1 MIFFHFAKLQNS
13 CISNTEYISSYIEIN
28 FQKNLME
35 GSKKLFLLD
44 AYALIYRGYY
54 AFIKNPRINSK
65 GTDTSAILGFMNSL
79 LEIIRTQKPD
89 YLAVAF
95 DKGGSVTRSEMFT
108 EYKSNR
114 DKTPEPIILAIPYI
128 KDILTSMKIPILE
141 KEGYEADDVIGTVA
155 KDAEDKNF
163 KVYMVTPDK
172 DFAQL
177 VSDNIFLCKP
187 ARMGNSME
195 IWGVDEVKDKFE
207 IDNPEQVIDYLGMMG
222 DSVDN
227 IPGLPGVGD
236 KTAKKFIKQYGSL
249 ENLLQNAHEI
259 TGKLGEKIS
268 NNKDLGVLSK
278 KLARIILDVPI
289 DYNLNDFELSKPD
302 NTAVFEV
309 FDELEFRRI
318 KETFYKIF
326 GLDKSEKSDPKKDYI
341 QGDLFGNNV
350 VDNSKLNL
358 NKSKSYYQ
366 RIESSDEL
374 QYFTKKLLQQK
385 IVAFDTE
392 TEGLNSL
399 ETEIVGISFSWEKG
413 KGFYLPIKKDKTIQ
427 LEYFNILKPFFNNK
441 EIIKVGHNIKFD
453 IKVLFKY
460 DVVVSEPIFDTM
472 VAHYLINPDMRHNLD
487 TLSES
492 YLNYSPISIESLIG
506 KKGKNQKSMRDIPID
521 EVTNYASE
529 DADLSLQLK
538 YIFDKELE
546 SNGVKDI
553 FHEIEIP
560 IINVLSDME
569 KEGINIDSTYL
580 NKLEQE
586 FEKDLNKLKKDI
598 FNQSGEEFNLNSP
611 KQLGDILFDKLKL
624 VSKPKKTKTGQYST
638 SEEVLSSLAD
648 DHEIIR
654 SILEWRSLDKL
665 QNTYVKSLPNE
676 VSIRTNKIH
685 TKFNQTV
692 TTTGRLSSN
701 SPNLQNIPIR
711 TQNGQK
717 IRKAFIPRNDDF
729 ELMAADYSQIELRVI
744 ASISKDQNM
753 IGAFINNQDIH
764 TITASKIYNIKPDK
778 VTREQRGNAKTVNFG
793 IIYGVSAFGLS
804 QQTNLTRSES
814 KLMIESYFENY
825 PGLKSYMSNQ
835 IDFARTNGYVETIM
849 GRRRYL
855 QNINSQ
861 NNMIRSGAERNAIN
875 APIQGSAADIIK
887 IAMIRIHN
895 EFKKQSLKSKM
906 LLQVHDELVFDV
918 FCKEKELVQG
928 IVKNTMESAVKL
940 DVPLK
945 VDLDFGKNWL
955 EAH

>member
-1 MIFFHFAKLQNS
+1 MENS
-13 CISNTEYISSYIEIN
+13 
-28 FQKNLME
+28 KN
-35 GSKKLFLLD
+35 LFLLD

-79 LEIIRTQKPD
+79 FEIIRTQNPD

-95 DKGGSVTRSEMFT
+95 DKGGSVTRSEMFE

-114 DKTPEPIILAIPYI
+114 DKTPEPILVAIPYI
-128 KDILTSMKIPILE
+128 KKILEGMKIPILE
-141 KEGYEADDVIGTVA
+141 KEGFEADDIIGTVA
-155 KDAEDKNF
+155 KDAEENNF

-207 IDNPEQVIDYLGMMG
+207 VESPDQVIDYLGMMG

-249 ENLLQNAHEI
+249 ENLLQNAHEV
-259 TGKLGEKIS
+259 TGKLGEKIIE
-268 NNKDLGVLSK
+268 NKELGVLSK
-278 KLARIILDVPI
+278 KLAKIILDVPI
-289 DYNLNDFELSKPD
+289 DYNLDEFKLSDPD
-302 NTAVFEV
+302 KEIVLKV

-318 KETFYKIF
+318 KETFFKIF
-326 GLDKSEKSDPKKDYI
+326 GTNSSQLEEKGAEVV
-341 QGDLFGNNV
+341 QGDLFSETYNLESNK
-350 VDNSKLNL
+350 DSLNG
-358 NKSKSYYQ
+358 SKSIYQ
-366 RIESSDEL
+366 RIESFEEL
-374 QYFTKKLLQQK
+374 KLLVEKMMKQE

-392 TEGLNSL
+392 TEGLNAL
-399 ETEIVGISFSWEKG
+399 ETDIVGISFSWQKG
-413 KGFYLPIKKDKTIQ
+413 IGYYLPIKNNKSAHEKSF
-427 LEYFNILKPFFNNK
+427 EILRPFFEST

-453 IKVLFKY
+453 IQVLHKYNVKV
-460 DVVVSEPIFDTM
+460 SSPIYDTM

-506 KKGKNQKSMRDIPID
+506 KKGKNQISMRDVSID
-521 EVTNYASE
+521 KITDYASE
-529 DADLSLQLK
+529 DADITLQLK
-538 YIFDKELE
+538 SVFDKEIEVNNL
-546 SNGVKDI
+546 GKI
-553 FHEIEIP
+553 FYDIEIP
-560 IINVLSDME
+560 MINVLSEME
-569 KEGINIDSTYL
+569 TEGIKIDTSYL
-580 NKLEQE
+580 EKLDKE
-586 FEKDLNKLKKDI
+586 FEEDLEKLKKEI
-598 FNQSGEEFNLNSP
+598 FKKSGEEFNLNSP
-611 KQLGDILFDKLKL
+611 KQLGEILFDKLKL

-638 SEEVLSSLAD
+638 SEEVLSSLAN
-648 DHEIIR
+648 DHKIIED
-654 SILEWRSLDKL
+654 ILEWRSLDKL

-676 VSIRTNKIH
+676 VSSLTNRVH
-685 TKFNQTV
+685 SSFNQTV

-701 SPNLQNIPIR
+701 NPNLQNIPIR
-711 TQNGQK
+711 TANGQK
-717 IRKAFIPRNDDF
+717 IRRAFIPRGSDYI
-729 ELMAADYSQIELRVI
+729 LMAADYSQIELRVI
-744 ASISKDQNM
+744 ASMSNEKNM
-753 IGAFINNQDIH
+753 IDAFVNNQDIH
-764 TITASKIYNIKPDK
+764 TMTASKIYNVDPEN

-804 QQTNLTRSES
+804 QQTDLNRSES
-814 KLMIESYFENY
+814 KVMIDNYFLNY
-825 PGLKSYMSNQ
+825 PGLKKYMSDQ
-835 IDFARTNGYVETIM
+835 IDFARNNGYVETIM

-861 NNMIRSGAERNAIN
+861 NNMLRSSSERNAIN

-887 IAMIRIHN
+887 IAMININ
-895 EFKKQSLKSKM
+895 SELKKQSLKSKM

-918 FCKEKELVQG
+918 HKSEKDQIKD
-928 IVKNTMESAVKL
+928 IVKTTMESAVKL
-940 DVPLK
+940 KVPLK
-945 VDLDFGKNWL
+945 IDLEFGKNWL

>member
-1 MIFFHFAKLQNS
+1 MVVWRIYFKM
-13 CISNTEYISSYIEIN
+13 
-28 FQKNLME
+28 LM
-35 GSKKLFLLD
+35 K
-44 AYALIYRGYY
+44 
-54 AFIKNPRINSK
+54 
-65 GTDTSAILGFMNSL
+65 L
-79 LEIIRTQKPD
+79 LE
-89 YLAVAF
+89 
-95 DKGGSVTRSEMFT
+95 S
-108 EYKSNR
+108 
-114 DKTPEPIILAIPYI
+114 
-128 KDILTSMKIPILE
+128 LE
-141 KEGYEADDVIGTVA
+141 K
-155 KDAEDKNF
+155 K
-163 KVYMVTPDK
+163 
-172 DFAQL
+172 
-177 VSDNIFLCKP
+177 FLIIK
-187 ARMGNSME
+187 
-195 IWGVDEVKDKFE
+195 IW
-207 IDNPEQVIDYLGMMG
+207 
-222 DSVDN
+222 
-227 IPGLPGVGD
+227 
-236 KTAKKFIKQYGSL
+236 A
-249 ENLLQNAHEI
+249 
-259 TGKLGEKIS
+259 
-268 NNKDLGVLSK
+268 VLSK

-326 GLDKSEKSDPKKDYI
+326 GLDKSEKNDPKKEYI

-350 VDNSKLNL
+350 VDDSKLNL

-399 ETEIVGISFSWEKG
+399 ETEIVGISFSWESS

-460 DVVVSEPIFDTM
+460 DVVVSEPIYDTM

-538 YIFDKELE
+538 YVFDKELE
-546 SNGVKDI
+546 SNGVQDI
-553 FHEIEIP
+553 FREIEIP

-711 TQNGQK
+711 TQ
-717 IRKAFIPRNDDF
+717 
-729 ELMAADYSQIELRVI
+729 EW
-744 ASISKDQNM
+744 SKN
-753 IGAFINNQDIH
+753 
-764 TITASKIYNIKPDK
+764 
-778 VTREQRGNAKTVNFG
+778 
-793 IIYGVSAFGLS
+793 
-804 QQTNLTRSES
+804 
-814 KLMIESYFENY
+814 
-825 PGLKSYMSNQ
+825 
-835 IDFARTNGYVETIM
+835 
-849 GRRRYL
+849 
-855 QNINSQ
+855 
-861 NNMIRSGAERNAIN
+861 
-875 APIQGSAADIIK
+875 
-887 IAMIRIHN
+887 
-895 EFKKQSLKSKM
+895 
-906 LLQVHDELVFDV
+906 
-918 FCKEKELVQG
+918 
-928 IVKNTMESAVKL
+928 
-940 DVPLK
+940 
-945 VDLDFGKNWL
+945 
-955 EAH
+955 

>member
-1 MIFFHFAKLQNS
+1 MENS
-13 CISNTEYISSYIEIN
+13 
-28 FQKNLME
+28 KN
-35 GSKKLFLLD
+35 LFLLD

-79 LEIIRTQKPD
+79 FEIIRTQNPD

-95 DKGGSVTRSEMFT
+95 DKGGSVTRSEMFE

-114 DKTPEPIILAIPYI
+114 DKTPEPILVAIPYI
-128 KDILTSMKIPILE
+128 KKILEGMKIPILE
-141 KEGYEADDVIGTVA
+141 KEGFEADDIIGTVA
-155 KDAEDKNF
+155 KDAEENNF

-207 IDNPEQVIDYLGMMG
+207 VESPDQVIDYLGMMG

-249 ENLLQNAHEI
+249 ENLLQNAHEV
-259 TGKLGEKIS
+259 TGKLGEKIIE
-268 NNKDLGVLSK
+268 NKELGVLSK
-278 KLARIILDVPI
+278 KLAKIILDVPI
-289 DYNLNDFELSKPD
+289 DYNLDEFKLSDPD
-302 NTAVFEV
+302 KEIVLKV

-318 KETFYKIF
+318 KETFFKIF
-326 GLDKSEKSDPKKDYI
+326 GTNSNQLEEKGAEVV
-341 QGDLFGNNV
+341 QGDLFSETYNLESNK
-350 VDNSKLNL
+350 DSLND
-358 NKSKSYYQ
+358 SKSIYQ
-366 RIESSDEL
+366 RIESFEEL
-374 QYFTKKLLQQK
+374 KLLVEKMMKQE

-392 TEGLNSL
+392 TEGLNAL
-399 ETEIVGISFSWEKG
+399 ETDIVGISFSWQKG
-413 KGFYLPIKKDKTIQ
+413 IGYYLPIKNNKSAHEKSF
-427 LEYFNILKPFFNNK
+427 EILRPFFEST

-453 IKVLFKY
+453 IQVLHKYNVKV
-460 DVVVSEPIFDTM
+460 SSPIYDTM

-506 KKGKNQKSMRDIPID
+506 KKGKNQISMRDVSID
-521 EVTNYASE
+521 KIKDYASE
-529 DADLSLQLK
+529 DADITLQLK
-538 YIFDKELE
+538 SIFDKEIEVNNL
-546 SNGVKDI
+546 SKI
-553 FHEIEIP
+553 FYDIEIP
-560 IINVLSDME
+560 MINVLSEME
-569 KEGINIDSTYL
+569 TEGIKIDTSYL
-580 NKLEQE
+580 EKLDKE
-586 FEKDLNKLKKDI
+586 FEEDLEKLKKEI
-598 FNQSGEEFNLNSP
+598 FKKSGEEFNLNSP
-611 KQLGDILFDKLKL
+611 KQLGEILFDKLKL

-638 SEEVLSSLAD
+638 SEEVLSSLAN
-648 DHEIIR
+648 DHKIIED
-654 SILEWRSLDKL
+654 ILEWRSLDKL

-676 VSIRTNKIH
+676 VSSLTNRVH
-685 TKFNQTV
+685 SSFNQTV

-701 SPNLQNIPIR
+701 NPNLQNIPIR
-711 TQNGQK
+711 TANGQK
-717 IRKAFIPRNDDF
+717 IRRAFIPRGSDYI
-729 ELMAADYSQIELRVI
+729 LMAADYSQIELRVI
-744 ASISKDQNM
+744 ASMSNEKNM
-753 IGAFINNQDIH
+753 IDAFVNNQDIH
-764 TITASKIYNIKPDK
+764 TMTASKIYNVDPEN

-804 QQTNLTRSES
+804 QQTDLNRSES
-814 KLMIESYFENY
+814 KVMIDNYFLNY
-825 PGLKSYMSNQ
+825 PGLKKYMSDQ
-835 IDFARTNGYVETIM
+835 IDFARNNGYVETIM

-861 NNMIRSGAERNAIN
+861 NNMLRSSSERNAIN

-887 IAMIRIHN
+887 IAMININ
-895 EFKKQSLKSKM
+895 SELKKQSLKSKM

-918 FCKEKELVQG
+918 HKSEKDQIQD
-928 IVKNTMESAVKL
+928 IVKTTMESAVKL
-940 DVPLK
+940 KVPLK
-945 VDLDFGKNWL
+945 IDLEFGKNWL

>member
-1 MIFFHFAKLQNS
+1 MENS
-13 CISNTEYISSYIEIN
+13 
-28 FQKNLME
+28 KN
-35 GSKKLFLLD
+35 LFLLD

-79 LEIIRTQKPD
+79 FEIIRTQNPD

-95 DKGGSVTRSEMFT
+95 DKGGSVTRSEMFE

-114 DKTPEPIILAIPYI
+114 DKTPEPILVAIPYI
-128 KDILTSMKIPILE
+128 KEILEGMKIPILE
-141 KEGYEADDVIGTVA
+141 KEGFEADDIIGTVA
-155 KDAEDKNF
+155 KDAEENNF

-207 IDNPEQVIDYLGMMG
+207 VESPDQVIDYLGMMG

-249 ENLLQNAHEI
+249 ENLLQNAHEV
-259 TGKLGEKIS
+259 TGKLGEKIIE
-268 NNKDLGVLSK
+268 NKELGVLSK
-278 KLARIILDVPI
+278 KLAKIILDVPI
-289 DYNLNDFELSKPD
+289 DYNLDEFKLSDPD
-302 NTAVFEV
+302 KEIVLKV

-318 KETFYKIF
+318 KETFFKIF
-326 GLDKSEKSDPKKDYI
+326 GTNSSPIEEKGAEVV
-341 QGDLFGNNV
+341 QGDLFSETYNLESNK
-350 VDNSKLNL
+350 DSLNG
-358 NKSKSYYQ
+358 SKSIYQ
-366 RIESSDEL
+366 RIESFEEL
-374 QYFTKKLLQQK
+374 KLLVEKMMKQE

-392 TEGLNSL
+392 TEGLNAL
-399 ETEIVGISFSWEKG
+399 ETDIVGISFSWQKG
-413 KGFYLPIKKDKTIQ
+413 IGYYLPVKNNKSAHEKSF
-427 LEYFNILKPFFNNK
+427 EILRPFFEST

-453 IKVLFKY
+453 IQVLHKYNVKV
-460 DVVVSEPIFDTM
+460 SSPIYDTM

-506 KKGKNQKSMRDIPID
+506 KKGKNQISMRDVSID
-521 EVTNYASE
+521 KITDYASE
-529 DADLSLQLK
+529 DADITLQLK
-538 YIFDKELE
+538 SIFDKEIEVNNL
-546 SNGVKDI
+546 SKI
-553 FHEIEIP
+553 FYDIEIP
-560 IINVLSDME
+560 MINVLSEME
-569 KEGINIDSTYL
+569 TEGIKIDTSYL
-580 NKLEQE
+580 EKLDKE
-586 FEKDLNKLKKDI
+586 FEEDLEKLKKEI
-598 FNQSGEEFNLNSP
+598 FKKSGEEFNLNSP
-611 KQLGDILFDKLKL
+611 KQLGEILFDKLKL

-638 SEEVLSSLAD
+638 SEEVLSSLAN
-648 DHEIIR
+648 DHKIIED
-654 SILEWRSLDKL
+654 ILEWRSLDKL

-676 VSIRTNKIH
+676 VSSLTNRVH
-685 TKFNQTV
+685 SSFNQTV

-701 SPNLQNIPIR
+701 NPNLQNIPIR
-711 TQNGQK
+711 TANGQK
-717 IRKAFIPRNDDF
+717 IRRAFIPRGSDYI
-729 ELMAADYSQIELRVI
+729 LMAADYSQIELRVI
-744 ASISKDQNM
+744 ASMSNEENM
-753 IGAFINNQDIH
+753 IDAFVNNQDIH
-764 TITASKIYNIKPDK
+764 TMTASKIYNVDPEN

-804 QQTNLTRSES
+804 QQTDLNRSES
-814 KLMIESYFENY
+814 KVMIDNYFLNY
-825 PGLKSYMSNQ
+825 PGLKKYMSDQ
-835 IDFARTNGYVETIM
+835 IDFARNNGYVETIM

-861 NNMIRSGAERNAIN
+861 NNMLRSSSERNAIN

-887 IAMIRIHN
+887 IAMININ
-895 EFKKQSLKSKM
+895 SELKKQSLKSKM

-918 FCKEKELVQG
+918 HKSEKDQIKD
-928 IVKNTMESAVKL
+928 IVKTTMESAVKL
-940 DVPLK
+940 KVPLK
-945 VDLDFGKNWL
+945 IDLEFGKNWL

>member
-1 MIFFHFAKLQNS
+1 MENS
-13 CISNTEYISSYIEIN
+13 
-28 FQKNLME
+28 KN
-35 GSKKLFLLD
+35 LFLLD

-79 LEIIRTQKPD
+79 FEIIRTQNPD

-95 DKGGSVTRSEMFT
+95 DKGGSVTRSEMFE

-114 DKTPEPIILAIPYI
+114 DKTPEPILVAIPYI
-128 KDILTSMKIPILE
+128 KEILEGMKIPILE
-141 KEGYEADDVIGTVA
+141 KEGFEADDIIGTVA
-155 KDAEDKNF
+155 KDAEENNF

-207 IDNPEQVIDYLGMMG
+207 VESPDQVIDYLGMMG

-249 ENLLQNAHEI
+249 ENLLQNAHEV
-259 TGKLGEKIS
+259 TGKLGEKIIE
-268 NNKDLGVLSK
+268 NKELGVLSK
-278 KLARIILDVPI
+278 KLAKIILDVPI
-289 DYNLNDFELSKPD
+289 DYNLDEFKLSDPD
-302 NTAVFEV
+302 KEIVLKV

-318 KETFYKIF
+318 KETFFKIF
-326 GLDKSEKSDPKKDYI
+326 GTNSSQLEEKGAEVV
-341 QGDLFGNNV
+341 QGDLFSETYNLESNK
-350 VDNSKLNL
+350 DSLND
-358 NKSKSYYQ
+358 SKSIYQ
-366 RIESSDEL
+366 RIESFEEL
-374 QYFTKKLLQQK
+374 KLLVEKMMKQE

-392 TEGLNSL
+392 TEGLNAL
-399 ETEIVGISFSWEKG
+399 ETDIVGISFSWQKG
-413 KGFYLPIKKDKTIQ
+413 IGYYLPIKNNKSVHEKS
-427 LEYFNILKPFFNNK
+427 FKILRPFFEST

-453 IKVLFKY
+453 IQVLHKYNVKV
-460 DVVVSEPIFDTM
+460 SSPIYDTM

-506 KKGKNQKSMRDIPID
+506 KKGKNQISMRDVTID
-521 EVTNYASE
+521 KITDYASE
-529 DADLSLQLK
+529 DADITLQLK
-538 YIFDKELE
+538 SIFDKEIEVNNL
-546 SNGVKDI
+546 SKI
-553 FHEIEIP
+553 FYDIEIP
-560 IINVLSDME
+560 MINVLSEME
-569 KEGINIDSTYL
+569 TEGIKIDTSYL
-580 NKLEQE
+580 EKLDKE
-586 FEKDLNKLKKDI
+586 FEEDLEKLKKEI
-598 FNQSGEEFNLNSP
+598 FKKSGEEFNLNSP
-611 KQLGDILFDKLKL
+611 KQLGEILFDKLKL

-638 SEEVLSSLAD
+638 SEEVLSSLAN
-648 DHEIIR
+648 DHKIIED
-654 SILEWRSLDKL
+654 ILEWRSLDKL

-676 VSIRTNKIH
+676 VSSLTNRVH
-685 TKFNQTV
+685 SSFNQTV

-701 SPNLQNIPIR
+701 NPNLQNIPIR
-711 TQNGQK
+711 TANGQK
-717 IRKAFIPRNDDF
+717 IRRAFIPRGIDYI
-729 ELMAADYSQIELRVI
+729 LMAADYSQIELRVI
-744 ASISKDQNM
+744 ASISNEKNM
-753 IGAFINNQDIH
+753 IDAFVNNQDIH
-764 TITASKIYNIKPDK
+764 TMTASKIYNVDPEN

-804 QQTNLTRSES
+804 QQTDLNRSES
-814 KLMIESYFENY
+814 KVMIDNYFLNY
-825 PGLKSYMSNQ
+825 PGLKKYMSDQ
-835 IDFARTNGYVETIM
+835 IDFARNNGYVETIM

-861 NNMIRSGAERNAIN
+861 NNMLRSGAERNAIN

-887 IAMIRIHN
+887 IAMININ
-895 EFKKQSLKSKM
+895 SELKKQSLKSKM

-918 FCKEKELVQG
+918 HKSEKDQIKD

-940 DVPLK
+940 KVPLK
-945 VDLDFGKNWL
+945 IDLEFGKNWL

>member
-1 MIFFHFAKLQNS
+1 MENS
-13 CISNTEYISSYIEIN
+13 
-28 FQKNLME
+28 KN
-35 GSKKLFLLD
+35 LFLLD

-79 LEIIRTQKPD
+79 FEIIRTQNPD

-95 DKGGSVTRSEMFT
+95 DKGGSVTRSEMFE

-114 DKTPEPIILAIPYI
+114 DKTPEPILVAIPYI
-128 KDILTSMKIPILE
+128 KEILEGMKIPILE
-141 KEGYEADDVIGTVA
+141 KEGFEADDIIGTVA
-155 KDAEDKNF
+155 KDAEENNF

-207 IDNPEQVIDYLGMMG
+207 VESPDQVIDYLGMMG

-249 ENLLQNAHEI
+249 ENLLQNAHEV
-259 TGKLGEKIS
+259 TGKLGEKIIE
-268 NNKDLGVLSK
+268 NKELGVLSK
-278 KLARIILDVPI
+278 KLAKIILDVPI
-289 DYNLNDFELSKPD
+289 DYNLDEFKLSDPD
-302 NTAVFEV
+302 KEIVLKV

-318 KETFYKIF
+318 KETFFKIF
-326 GLDKSEKSDPKKDYI
+326 GTNSSQIEEKGAEVV
-341 QGDLFGNNV
+341 QGDLFSETYNLESNK
-350 VDNSKLNL
+350 DSLNG
-358 NKSKSYYQ
+358 SKSIYQ
-366 RIESSDEL
+366 RIESFEEL
-374 QYFTKKLLQQK
+374 KLLVEKMMKQE

-392 TEGLNSL
+392 TEGLNAL
-399 ETEIVGISFSWEKG
+399 ETDIVGISFSWQKG
-413 KGFYLPIKKDKTIQ
+413 IGYYLPIKNNKSVHEKSF
-427 LEYFNILKPFFNNK
+427 EILKPFFEST

-453 IKVLFKY
+453 IQVLHKYNVKV
-460 DVVVSEPIFDTM
+460 SSPIYDTM

-506 KKGKNQKSMRDIPID
+506 KKGKNQISMRDVSID
-521 EVTNYASE
+521 KITDYASE
-529 DADLSLQLK
+529 DADITLQLK
-538 YIFDKELE
+538 SIFDKEIEVNNL
-546 SNGVKDI
+546 GKI
-553 FHEIEIP
+553 FYDIEIP
-560 IINVLSDME
+560 MINVLSEME
-569 KEGINIDSTYL
+569 TEGIKIDTSYL
-580 NKLEQE
+580 EKLDKE
-586 FEKDLNKLKKDI
+586 FEEDLEKLKKEI
-598 FNQSGEEFNLNSP
+598 FKKSGEEFNLNSP
-611 KQLGDILFDKLKL
+611 KQLGEILFDKLKL

-638 SEEVLSSLAD
+638 SEEVLSSLAN
-648 DHEIIR
+648 DHKIIED
-654 SILEWRSLDKL
+654 ILEWRSLDKL

-676 VSIRTNKIH
+676 VSSLTNRVH
-685 TKFNQTV
+685 SSFNQTV

-701 SPNLQNIPIR
+701 NPNLQNIPIR
-711 TQNGQK
+711 TANGQK
-717 IRKAFIPRNDDF
+717 IRRAFIPRGSDYI
-729 ELMAADYSQIELRVI
+729 LMAADYSQIELRVI
-744 ASISKDQNM
+744 ASMSNEKNM
-753 IGAFINNQDIH
+753 IDAFVNNQDIH
-764 TITASKIYNIKPDK
+764 TMTASKIYNVDPEN

-804 QQTNLTRSES
+804 QQTDLNRSES
-814 KLMIESYFENY
+814 KVMIDNYFLNY
-825 PGLKSYMSNQ
+825 PGLKKYMSDQ
-835 IDFARTNGYVETIM
+835 IDFARNNGYVETIM

-861 NNMIRSGAERNAIN
+861 NNMLRSSSERNAIN

-887 IAMIRIHN
+887 IAMININ
-895 EFKKQSLKSKM
+895 SELKKQSLKSKM

-918 FCKEKELVQG
+918 HKSEKDQIKD
-928 IVKNTMESAVKL
+928 IVKTTMESAVKL
-940 DVPLK
+940 KVPLK
-945 VDLDFGKNWL
+945 IDLEFGKNWL

>member
-1 MIFFHFAKLQNS
+1 MENS
-13 CISNTEYISSYIEIN
+13 
-28 FQKNLME
+28 KN
-35 GSKKLFLLD
+35 LFLLD

-79 LEIIRTQKPD
+79 FEIIRTQNPD

-95 DKGGSVTRSEMFT
+95 DKGGSVTRSEMFE

-114 DKTPEPIILAIPYI
+114 DKTPEPILVAIPYI
-128 KDILTSMKIPILE
+128 KEILEGMKIPILE
-141 KEGYEADDVIGTVA
+141 KEGFEADDIIGTVA
-155 KDAEDKNF
+155 KDAEENNF

-207 IDNPEQVIDYLGMMG
+207 VESPDQVIDYLGMMG

-249 ENLLQNAHEI
+249 ENLLQNAHEV
-259 TGKLGEKIS
+259 TGKLGEKIIE
-268 NNKDLGVLSK
+268 NKELGVLSK
-278 KLARIILDVPI
+278 KLAKIILDVPI
-289 DYNLNDFELSKPD
+289 DYNLDEFKLSDPD
-302 NTAVFEV
+302 KEIVLKV

-318 KETFYKIF
+318 KETFFKIF
-326 GLDKSEKSDPKKDYI
+326 GTNSSQIEEKGAEVV
-341 QGDLFGNNV
+341 QGDLFSETYNLESNK
-350 VDNSKLNL
+350 DSLND
-358 NKSKSYYQ
+358 SKSIYQ
-366 RIESSDEL
+366 RIESFEEL
-374 QYFTKKLLQQK
+374 KLLVEKMMKQE

-392 TEGLNSL
+392 TEGLNAL
-399 ETEIVGISFSWEKG
+399 ETDIVGISFSWQKG
-413 KGFYLPIKKDKTIQ
+413 IGYYLPIKNNKSAHEKSF
-427 LEYFNILKPFFNNK
+427 EILRPFFEST

-453 IKVLFKY
+453 IQVLHKYNVKV
-460 DVVVSEPIFDTM
+460 SSPIYDTM

-506 KKGKNQKSMRDIPID
+506 KKGKNQISMRDVSID
-521 EVTNYASE
+521 KITDYASE
-529 DADLSLQLK
+529 DADITLQLK
-538 YIFDKELE
+538 SIFDKEIEVNNL
-546 SNGVKDI
+546 SKI
-553 FHEIEIP
+553 FYDIEIP
-560 IINVLSDME
+560 MINVLSEME
-569 KEGINIDSTYL
+569 TEGIKIDTSYL
-580 NKLEQE
+580 EKLDKE
-586 FEKDLNKLKKDI
+586 FEEDLEKLKKEI
-598 FNQSGEEFNLNSP
+598 FKKSGEEFNLNSP
-611 KQLGDILFDKLKL
+611 KQLGEILFDKLKL

-638 SEEVLSSLAD
+638 SEEVLSSLAN
-648 DHEIIR
+648 DHKIIED
-654 SILEWRSLDKL
+654 ILEWRSLDKL

-676 VSIRTNKIH
+676 VSSLTNRVH
-685 TKFNQTV
+685 SSFNQTV

-701 SPNLQNIPIR
+701 NPNLQNIPIR
-711 TQNGQK
+711 TANGQK
-717 IRKAFIPRNDDF
+717 IRRAFIPRGSDYI
-729 ELMAADYSQIELRVI
+729 LMAADYSQIELRVI
-744 ASISKDQNM
+744 ASISNEKNM
-753 IGAFINNQDIH
+753 IDAFVNNQDIH
-764 TITASKIYNIKPDK
+764 TMTASKIYNVDPEN

-804 QQTNLTRSES
+804 QQTDLNRSES
-814 KLMIESYFENY
+814 KVMIDNYFLNY
-825 PGLKSYMSNQ
+825 PGLKKYMSDQ
-835 IDFARTNGYVETIM
+835 IDFARNNGYVETIM

-861 NNMIRSGAERNAIN
+861 NNMLRSSSERNAIN

-887 IAMIRIHN
+887 IAMININ
-895 EFKKQSLKSKM
+895 SELKKQSLKSKM

-918 FCKEKELVQG
+918 HKSEKDQIKD
-928 IVKNTMESAVKL
+928 IVKTTMESAVKL
-940 DVPLK
+940 KVPLK
-945 VDLDFGKNWL
+945 IDLEFGKNWL

>member
-1 MIFFHFAKLQNS
+1 MENS
-13 CISNTEYISSYIEIN
+13 
-28 FQKNLME
+28 KN
-35 GSKKLFLLD
+35 LFLLD

-79 LEIIRTQKPD
+79 FEIIRTQNPD

-95 DKGGSVTRSEMFT
+95 DKGGSVTRSEMFE

-114 DKTPEPIILAIPYI
+114 DKTPEPILVAIPYI
-128 KDILTSMKIPILE
+128 KEILEGMKIPILE
-141 KEGYEADDVIGTVA
+141 KEGFEADDIIGTVA
-155 KDAEDKNF
+155 KDAEENNF

-207 IDNPEQVIDYLGMMG
+207 VESPDQVIDYLGMMG

-249 ENLLQNAHEI
+249 ENLLQNAHEV
-259 TGKLGEKIS
+259 TGKLGEKIIE
-268 NNKDLGVLSK
+268 NKELGVLSK
-278 KLARIILDVPI
+278 KLAKIILDVPI
-289 DYNLNDFELSKPD
+289 DYNLDEFKLSDPD
-302 NTAVFEV
+302 KEIVLKV

-318 KETFYKIF
+318 KETFFKIF
-326 GLDKSEKSDPKKDYI
+326 GTISSPIEEKGAEVV
-341 QGDLFGNNV
+341 QGDLFSETYNLESNK
-350 VDNSKLNL
+350 DSLND
-358 NKSKSYYQ
+358 SKSIYQ
-366 RIESSDEL
+366 RIESFEEL
-374 QYFTKKLLQQK
+374 KLLVEKMMKQE

-392 TEGLNSL
+392 TEGLNAL
-399 ETEIVGISFSWEKG
+399 ETDIVGISFSWQKG
-413 KGFYLPIKKDKTIQ
+413 IGYYLPIKNNKSVHEKSF
-427 LEYFNILKPFFNNK
+427 EILKPFFEST

-453 IKVLFKY
+453 IQVLHKYNVKV
-460 DVVVSEPIFDTM
+460 SSPIYDTM

-506 KKGKNQKSMRDIPID
+506 KKGKNQISMRDVSID
-521 EVTNYASE
+521 KITDYASE
-529 DADLSLQLK
+529 DADITLQLK
-538 YIFDKELE
+538 SIFDKEIEVNNL
-546 SNGVKDI
+546 SKI
-553 FHEIEIP
+553 FYDIEIP
-560 IINVLSDME
+560 MINVLSEME
-569 KEGINIDSTYL
+569 TEGIKIDTSYL
-580 NKLEQE
+580 EKLDKE
-586 FEKDLNKLKKDI
+586 FEEDLEKLKKEI
-598 FNQSGEEFNLNSP
+598 FKKSGEEFNLNSP
-611 KQLGDILFDKLKL
+611 KQLGEILFDKLKL

-638 SEEVLSSLAD
+638 SEEVLSSLAN
-648 DHEIIR
+648 DHKIIED
-654 SILEWRSLDKL
+654 ILEWRSLDKL

-676 VSIRTNKIH
+676 VSSLTNRVH
-685 TKFNQTV
+685 SSFNQTV

-701 SPNLQNIPIR
+701 NPNLQNIPIR
-711 TQNGQK
+711 TSNGQK
-717 IRKAFIPRNDDF
+717 IRRAFIPRGSDYI
-729 ELMAADYSQIELRVI
+729 LMAADYSQIELRVI
-744 ASISKDQNM
+744 ASISNEKNM
-753 IGAFINNQDIH
+753 IDAFVNNQDIH
-764 TITASKIYNIKPDK
+764 TMTASKIYNVDPEN

-804 QQTNLTRSES
+804 QQTDLNRSES
-814 KLMIESYFENY
+814 KVMIDNYFLNY
-825 PGLKSYMSNQ
+825 PGLKKYMSDQ
-835 IDFARTNGYVETIM
+835 IDFARNNGYVETIM

-861 NNMIRSGAERNAIN
+861 NNMLRSSSERNAIN

-887 IAMIRIHN
+887 IAMININ
-895 EFKKQSLKSKM
+895 SELKKQSLKSKM

-918 FCKEKELVQG
+918 HKSEKDQIQD
-928 IVKNTMESAVKL
+928 IVKTTMESAVKL
-940 DVPLK
+940 KVPLK
-945 VDLDFGKNWL
+945 IDLEFGKNWL

>member
-1 MIFFHFAKLQNS
+1 MENS
-13 CISNTEYISSYIEIN
+13 
-28 FQKNLME
+28 KN
-35 GSKKLFLLD
+35 LFLLD

-79 LEIIRTQKPD
+79 FEIIRTQNPD

-95 DKGGSVTRSEMFT
+95 DKGGSVTRSEMFE

-114 DKTPEPIILAIPYI
+114 DKTPEPILVAIPYI
-128 KDILTSMKIPILE
+128 KEILEGMKIPILE
-141 KEGYEADDVIGTVA
+141 KEGFEADDIIGTVA
-155 KDAEDKNF
+155 KDAEENNF

-207 IDNPEQVIDYLGMMG
+207 VESPDQVIDYLGMMG

-249 ENLLQNAHEI
+249 ENLLQNAHEV
-259 TGKLGEKIS
+259 TGKLGEKIIE
-268 NNKDLGVLSK
+268 NKELGVLSK
-278 KLARIILDVPI
+278 KLAKIILDVPI
-289 DYNLNDFELSKPD
+289 DYNLDEFKLSDPD
-302 NTAVFEV
+302 KEIVLKV

-318 KETFYKIF
+318 KETFFKIF
-326 GLDKSEKSDPKKDYI
+326 GTNSSQIEEKGAEVV
-341 QGDLFGNNV
+341 QGDLFSETYNLESNK
-350 VDNSKLNL
+350 DSLND
-358 NKSKSYYQ
+358 SKSIYQ
-366 RIESSDEL
+366 RIESFEEL
-374 QYFTKKLLQQK
+374 KLLVEKMMKQE

-392 TEGLNSL
+392 TEGLNAL
-399 ETEIVGISFSWEKG
+399 ETDIVGISFSWQKG
-413 KGFYLPIKKDKTIQ
+413 IGYYLPIKNNKSAHEKSF
-427 LEYFNILKPFFNNK
+427 EILRPFFEST

-453 IKVLFKY
+453 IQVLHKYNVKV
-460 DVVVSEPIFDTM
+460 SSPIYDTM

-506 KKGKNQKSMRDIPID
+506 KKGKNQISMRDVTID
-521 EVTNYASE
+521 KITDYASE
-529 DADLSLQLK
+529 DADITLQLK
-538 YIFDKELE
+538 SIFDKEIEVNNL
-546 SNGVKDI
+546 SKI
-553 FHEIEIP
+553 FYDIEIP
-560 IINVLSDME
+560 MINVLSEME
-569 KEGINIDSTYL
+569 TEGIKIDTSYL
-580 NKLEQE
+580 EKLDKE
-586 FEKDLNKLKKDI
+586 FEEDLEKLKKEI
-598 FNQSGEEFNLNSP
+598 FKKSGEEFNLNSP
-611 KQLGDILFDKLKL
+611 KQLGEILFDKLKL

-638 SEEVLSSLAD
+638 SEEVLSSLAN
-648 DHEIIR
+648 DHKIIED
-654 SILEWRSLDKL
+654 ILEWRSLDKL

-676 VSIRTNKIH
+676 VSSLTNRVH
-685 TKFNQTV
+685 SSFNQTV

-701 SPNLQNIPIR
+701 NPNLQNIPIR
-711 TQNGQK
+711 TANGQK
-717 IRKAFIPRNDDF
+717 IRRAFIPRGSDYI
-729 ELMAADYSQIELRVI
+729 LMAADYSQIELRVI
-744 ASISKDQNM
+744 ASMSNEKNM
-753 IGAFINNQDIH
+753 IDAFVNNQDIH
-764 TITASKIYNIKPDK
+764 TMTASKIYNVDPEN

-804 QQTNLTRSES
+804 QQTDLNRSES
-814 KLMIESYFENY
+814 KVMIDNYFLNY
-825 PGLKSYMSNQ
+825 PGLKKYMSDQ
-835 IDFARTNGYVETIM
+835 IDFARNNGYVETIM

-861 NNMIRSGAERNAIN
+861 NNMLRSSSERNAIN

-887 IAMIRIHN
+887 IAMININ
-895 EFKKQSLKSKM
+895 SELKKQSLKSKM

-918 FCKEKELVQG
+918 HKSEKDQIKD
-928 IVKNTMESAVKL
+928 IVKTTMESAVKL
-940 DVPLK
+940 KVPLK
-945 VDLDFGKNWL
+945 IDLEFGKNWL

>member
-1 MIFFHFAKLQNS
+1 
-13 CISNTEYISSYIEIN
+13 
-28 FQKNLME
+28 ME

-79 LEIIRTQKPD
+79 LEIIRTQNPD
-89 YLAVAF
+89 YIAVAF
-95 DKGGSVTRSEMFT
+95 DKGGSITRSEMFT

-114 DKTPEPIILAIPYI
+114 DKTPEPIIIAIPYI
-128 KDILTSMKIPILE
+128 KDILTAMKIPILE

-155 KDAEDKNF
+155 KDAEKNSF
-163 KVYMVTPDK
+163 KVFMVTPDK

-195 IWGVDEVKDKFE
+195 IWGVNEVKDRFE
-207 IDNPEQVIDYLGMMG
+207 VDRPEQVIDYLGMMG

-249 ENLLQNAHEI
+249 ESLLQNSHEI

-268 NNKDLGVLSK
+268 NNKELGVLSK
-278 KLARIILDVPI
+278 QLAKIILDVPI

-302 NTAVFEV
+302 KVGVLKV
-309 FDELEFRRI
+309 FDELEFKRI
-318 KETFYKIF
+318 KETFFKIF
-326 GLDKSEKSDPKKDYI
+326 GIDNSENNDSIQQYV
-341 QGDLFGNNV
+341 QGDLFG
-350 VDNSKLNL
+350 DNIINETRLNL
-358 NKSKSYYQ
+358 NKTKSYYQ

-374 QYFTKKLLQQK
+374 EYFMKKLLRQK

-399 ETEIVGISFSWEKG
+399 ETEIVGISFSWASN
-413 KGFYLPIKKDKTIQ
+413 KGFYLPIKKDKSVQ

-441 EIIKVGHNIKFD
+441 EITKVGHNIKFD
-453 IKVLFKY
+453 IKVLYKY
-460 DVVVSEPIFDTM
+460 DIIVSGPLYDTM
-472 VAHYLINPDMRHNLD
+472 VAHYLINPDMRHNLN

-506 KKGKNQKSMRDIPID
+506 KKGKNQKSMRDIDIN

-538 YIFDKELE
+538 QIFDKELE
-546 SNGVKDI
+546 SNGVKSI
-553 FHEIEIP
+553 FYEIEIP
-560 IINVLSDME
+560 IINVLSSME
-569 KEGINIDSTYL
+569 KEGINIDSSYL
-580 NKLEQE
+580 NKLEKE
-586 FEKDLNKLKKDI
+586 FEKDLNKLKKEI
-598 FNQSGEEFNLNSP
+598 YNQSGEEFNLNSP

-638 SEEVLSSLAD
+638 SEEVLSGLAS

-676 VSIRTNKIH
+676 VSSKTNKIH

-692 TTTGRLSSN
+692 TSTGRLSSN
-701 SPNLQNIPIR
+701 NPNLQNIPIR
-711 TQNGQK
+711 TKNGQK
-717 IRKAFIPRNDDF
+717 IRKAFIPRNSDF

-744 ASISKDQNM
+744 ASMSKDTNM
-753 IGAFINNQDIH
+753 IDAFVKNQDIH
-764 TITASKIYNIKPDK
+764 TITASKIYNVNPDE

-814 KLMIESYFENY
+814 KIMIENYFENY
-825 PGLKSYMSNQ
+825 PGLKTYMSNQ
-835 IDFARTNGYVETIM
+835 IDFARAKGYVETIM

-861 NNMIRSGAERNAIN
+861 NNMLRSGSERNAIN

-887 IAMIRIHN
+887 IAMIRIYD
-895 EFKKQSLKSKM
+895 EFKIQSLKSKM

-918 FCKEKELVQG
+918 HKKEKELVKK

-945 VDLDFGKNWL
+945 IDLDFGKNWL

>member
-1 MIFFHFAKLQNS
+1 MENS
-13 CISNTEYISSYIEIN
+13 
-28 FQKNLME
+28 KN
-35 GSKKLFLLD
+35 LFLLD

-79 LEIIRTQKPD
+79 FEIIRTQNPD

-95 DKGGSVTRSEMFT
+95 DKGGSVTRSEMFE

-114 DKTPEPIILAIPYI
+114 DKTPEPILVAIPYI
-128 KDILTSMKIPILE
+128 KEILEGMKIPILE
-141 KEGYEADDVIGTVA
+141 KEGFEADDIIGTVA
-155 KDAEDKNF
+155 KDAEENNF

-207 IDNPEQVIDYLGMMG
+207 VESPDQVIDYLGMMG

-249 ENLLQNAHEI
+249 ENLLQNAHEV
-259 TGKLGEKIS
+259 TGKLGEKITE
-268 NNKDLGVLSK
+268 NKELGVLSK
-278 KLARIILDVPI
+278 KLAKIILDVPI
-289 DYNLNDFELSKPD
+289 DYNLDEFKLSDPD
-302 NTAVFEV
+302 KEIVLKV

-318 KETFYKIF
+318 KETFFKIF
-326 GLDKSEKSDPKKDYI
+326 GTISSPIEEKGAEVV
-341 QGDLFGNNV
+341 QGDLFSETYNLESNK
-350 VDNSKLNL
+350 DSLND
-358 NKSKSYYQ
+358 SKSIYQ
-366 RIESSDEL
+366 RIESFEEL
-374 QYFTKKLLQQK
+374 KLLVEKMMKQE

-392 TEGLNSL
+392 TEGLNAL
-399 ETEIVGISFSWEKG
+399 ETDIVGISFSWQKG
-413 KGFYLPIKKDKTIQ
+413 IGYYLPIKNNKSAHEKSF
-427 LEYFNILKPFFNNK
+427 EILRPFFEST

-453 IKVLFKY
+453 IQVLHKYNVKV
-460 DVVVSEPIFDTM
+460 SSPIYDTM

-506 KKGKNQKSMRDIPID
+506 KKGKNQISMRDVSID
-521 EVTNYASE
+521 KITDYASE
-529 DADLSLQLK
+529 DADITLQLK
-538 YIFDKELE
+538 SIFDKEIEVNNL
-546 SNGVKDI
+546 SKI
-553 FHEIEIP
+553 FYDIEIP
-560 IINVLSDME
+560 MINVLSEME
-569 KEGINIDSTYL
+569 TEGIKIDTSYL
-580 NKLEQE
+580 EKLDKE
-586 FEKDLNKLKKDI
+586 FEKDLEKLKKEI
-598 FNQSGEEFNLNSP
+598 FKKSGEEFNLNSP
-611 KQLGDILFDKLKL
+611 KQLGEILFDKLKL

-638 SEEVLSSLAD
+638 SEEVLSSLAN
-648 DHEIIR
+648 DHKIIED
-654 SILEWRSLDKL
+654 ILEWRSLDKL

-676 VSIRTNKIH
+676 VSSLTNRVH
-685 TKFNQTV
+685 SSFNQTV

-701 SPNLQNIPIR
+701 NPNLQNIPIR
-711 TQNGQK
+711 TANGQK
-717 IRKAFIPRNDDF
+717 IRRAFIPRGSDYI
-729 ELMAADYSQIELRVI
+729 LMAADYSQIELRVI
-744 ASISKDQNM
+744 ASMSNEENM
-753 IGAFINNQDIH
+753 IDAFVNNQDIH
-764 TITASKIYNIKPDK
+764 TMTASKIYNVDPEN

-804 QQTNLTRSES
+804 QQTDLNRSES
-814 KLMIESYFENY
+814 KVMIDNYFLNY
-825 PGLKSYMSNQ
+825 PGLKKYMSDQ
-835 IDFARTNGYVETIM
+835 IDFARNNGYVETIM

-861 NNMIRSGAERNAIN
+861 NNMLRSSSERNAIN

-887 IAMIRIHN
+887 IAMININ
-895 EFKKQSLKSKM
+895 SELKKQSLKSKM

-918 FCKEKELVQG
+918 HKSEKDQIKD
-928 IVKNTMESAVKL
+928 IVKTTMESAVKL
-940 DVPLK
+940 KVPLK
-945 VDLDFGKNWL
+945 IDLEFGKNWL

>member
-1 MIFFHFAKLQNS
+1 
-13 CISNTEYISSYIEIN
+13 
-28 FQKNLME
+28 ME

-79 LEIIRTQKPD
+79 LEIIRTQNPD
-89 YLAVAF
+89 YIAVAF
-95 DKGGSVTRSEMFT
+95 DKGGSITRSEMFT

-114 DKTPEPIILAIPYI
+114 DKTPEPIIIAIPYI
-128 KDILTSMKIPILE
+128 KDILTAMKIPILE

-155 KDAEDKNF
+155 KNAEKNSF
-163 KVYMVTPDK
+163 KVFMVTPDK

-195 IWGVDEVKDKFE
+195 IWGINEVKDRFE
-207 IDNPEQVIDYLGMMG
+207 VDRPEQVIDYLGMMG

-249 ENLLQNAHEI
+249 ESLLQNSHEI

-268 NNKDLGVLSK
+268 NNKELGVLSK
-278 KLARIILDVPI
+278 QLAKIILDVPI

-302 NTAVFEV
+302 KVGVLKV
-309 FDELEFRRI
+309 FDELEFKRI
-318 KETFYKIF
+318 KETFFKIF
-326 GLDKSEKSDPKKDYI
+326 GIDNSENNDSIQQYV
-341 QGDLFGNNV
+341 QGDLFG
-350 VDNSKLNL
+350 DNIINETRLNL
-358 NKSKSYYQ
+358 NKTKSYYQ

-374 QYFTKKLLQQK
+374 EYFMKKLLRQK

-399 ETEIVGISFSWEKG
+399 ETEIVGISFSWASN
-413 KGFYLPIKKDKTIQ
+413 KGFYLPIKKDKSVQ

-441 EIIKVGHNIKFD
+441 EITKVGHNIKFD
-453 IKVLFKY
+453 IKVLYKY
-460 DVVVSEPIFDTM
+460 DIIVSGPLYDTM
-472 VAHYLINPDMRHNLD
+472 VAHYLINPDMRHNLN

-506 KKGKNQKSMRDIPID
+506 KKGKNQKSMRDIDIN

-538 YIFDKELE
+538 QIFDTELE
-546 SNGVKDI
+546 SNGVKSI
-553 FHEIEIP
+553 FYEIEIP
-560 IINVLSDME
+560 IINVLSSME
-569 KEGINIDSTYL
+569 KEGINIDSSYL
-580 NKLEQE
+580 NKLEKE
-586 FEKDLNKLKKDI
+586 FEKDLNKLKKEI
-598 FNQSGEEFNLNSP
+598 YNQSDEEFNLNSP

-638 SEEVLSSLAD
+638 SEEVLSGLAS

-676 VSIRTNKIH
+676 VSSKTNKIH

-701 SPNLQNIPIR
+701 NPNLQNIPIR
-711 TQNGQK
+711 TKNGQK
-717 IRKAFIPRNDDF
+717 IRKAFIPRNSDF

-744 ASISKDQNM
+744 ASMSKDTNM
-753 IGAFINNQDIH
+753 IDAFVKNQDIH
-764 TITASKIYNIKPDK
+764 TITASKIYNVNPDE

-814 KLMIESYFENY
+814 KIMIENYFENY
-825 PGLKSYMSNQ
+825 PGLKTYMSNQ
-835 IDFARTNGYVETIM
+835 IDFARTKGYVETIM

-861 NNMIRSGAERNAIN
+861 NNMLRSGSERNAIN

-887 IAMIRIHN
+887 IAMIRIYD
-895 EFKKQSLKSKM
+895 EFKIQSLKSKM

-918 FCKEKELVQG
+918 HKKEKELVKK

-945 VDLDFGKNWL
+945 IDLDFGKNWL